1 MTRSIK
7 HRLMIL
13 VLGSIT
19 VVWLV
24 AIALS
29 YHRAKNEI
37 SYWQDTK
44 LMQFA
49 ELFILL
55 NDDDLRRL
63 AQTDIDARFEN
74 THLKVI
80 TPEDD
85 GDKAPSN
92 VLFQVTDANGSVIAA
107 STKLNLSPN
116 ATLVQH
122 ARHGART
129 VEFAGH
135 LWRAVMIT
143 ESSGRTV
150 RVFQAKN
157 TGSDFTSGIAAKIA
171 VPIAIALP
179 ALAILIWFSV
189 GYSLLPLE
197 KLSLTLRQRPANA
210 LDPVIL
216 DKAPTEVSPLV
227 DAINQA
233 MKRLI
238 GVLERER
245 AFTADAA
252 HELKTPLAAIKV
264 QAQVALNES
273 NPQKRQLAMERIVQ
287 GVDRSA
293 HLSEQLLV
301 LARLDENRSCA
312 LETVDLHTIALS
324 AITEKANVAER
335 RNISLSMKAHATA
348 LISADAGLTSVLLR
362 NLIDN
367 SIKYGRDGGHVEV
380 LIDRDDRQTIMT
392 VRDDGPGVS
401 DQDLPRLTDRFF
413 RVTEHHASG
422 SGLGLS
428 IVARIVGYFNAQLQF
443 GRGIGQQG
451 LSVIVVF
458 ASAPARHVST

>member
-1 MTRSIK
+1 MTGSIK

-19 VVWLV
+19 LVWLV
-24 AIALS
+24 ALALS
-29 YHRAKNEI
+29 YQRAKSEI
-37 SYWQDTK
+37 NYWQDTK
-44 LMQFA
+44 LLQFA
-49 ELFILL
+49 KLFIIL
-55 NDDDLRRL
+55 NDDDLRHL

-74 THLKVI
+74 TTLKVLAQQ
-80 TPEDD
+80 DD
-85 GDKAPSN
+85 GDKSPSN

-107 STKLNLSPN
+107 SKKLNLSP
-116 ATLVQH
+116 AWKL
-122 ARHGART
+122 ARHPHHGAGT
-129 VEFAGH
+129 VDFGGH
-135 LWRAVMIT
+135 LWRAVMVT
-143 ESSGRTV
+143 QPSGRTV
-150 RVFQAKN
+150 SVFQAKN
-157 TGSDFTSGIAAKIA
+157 TASDFTSGIAAKIA
-171 VPIAIALP
+171 VPIAVALP
-179 ALAILIWFSV
+179 ALAILIWISV
-189 GYSLLPLE
+189 GYSLLPLQN
-197 KLSLTLRQRPANA
+197 LSLILRQRPAHA

-216 DKAPTEVSPLV
+216 DNAPTEVSPLV

-273 NPQKRQLAMERIVQ
+273 NPQKRQLAMERIVL

-301 LARLDENRSCA
+301 LARLDGNRPCA
-312 LETVDLHTIALS
+312 LQTVDLRTIVLS
-324 AITEKANVAER
+324 TITEKGNAAEQ
-335 RNISLSMKAHATA
+335 RNISLSMKANANAHVN
-348 LISADAGLTSVLLR
+348 ADAGLTAVLLR

-367 SIKYGRDGGHVEV
+367 GIKYGRDGGRVEV
-380 LIDRDDRQTIMT
+380 LIDHDDQQTTMT

-428 IVARIVGYFNAQLQF
+428 IVARIVGYFNAQLRF

-451 LSVIVVF
+451 LSVIIVF
-458 ASAPARHVST
+458 ASAPVEQAAT